1 MKIFAFAAS
10 SSKQSINK
18 QLVTYAS
25 TFLAGVDI
33 EIADLN
39 DYDLPL
45 FSEDKEKELGHPEK
59 AQHFLDKIK
68 SSDGLLIS
76 FAEHNGTYSVAYK
89 NLFDWCSR
97 INPKVFQNKPMVLLA
112 SSPGARGGSS
122 VLKTAVDS
130 APYFSGSVVGSASV
144 PRFYENFDANTLSIK
159 DKNIN
164 AQVKQAV
171 EGLLN

>member
-1 MKIFAFAAS
+1 MKVFAFAAS

-25 TFLAGVDI
+25 TVLKEADV

-39 DYDLPL
+39 DFEMPL
-45 FSEDKEKELGHPEK
+45 FSEDKEKELGQPEK
-59 AQHFLDKIK
+59 AQAFLDKIK
-68 SSDGLLIS
+68 DSDALLIS

-97 INPKVFQNKPMVLLA
+97 INPKVFQGKPMVLLA
-112 SSPGARGGSS
+112 SSPGARGGAS

-130 APYFSGSVVGSASV
+130 APYFSGSVLGSVSV
-144 PRFYENFDANTLSIK
+144 PKFYDNFDADAKCITNKDINTQI
-159 DKNIN
+159 
-164 AQVKQAV
+164 KQAV
-171 EGLLN
+171 EGLLS